1 MVGKLA
7 QVAVDRTIGTVLGGT
22 SGFGAYV
29 GYKCE
34 TKFNL
39 PLYSALAPLEQDSCV
54 MVVLCLA
61 STYLMEFAYAFPEA
75 NTP

>member
-29 GYKCE
+29 GYKCA
-34 TKFNL
+34 TNFSL
-39 PLYSALAPLEQDSCV
+39 PLYSALAPSKQDSCV

-61 STYLMEFAYAFPEA
+61 SNYL
-75 NTP
+75 

>member
-29 GYKCE
+29 GYKCA
-34 TKFNL
+34 TNFSL
-39 PLYSALAPLEQDSCV
+39 PLCSAMA
-54 MVVLCLA
+54 CL
-61 STYLMEFAYAFPEA
+61 FEA
-75 NTP
+75 LLFYGCALPGKHLL